1 MARRPLDGIQIGV
14 RIALLVVFGLLI
26 YGTVTVFFI
35 LDSTSHSAS
44 DTLRPFLLTMVPV
57 WLVALWAARI
67 VLRRRA

>member
-67 VLRRRA
+67 VLQRRA